1 MDKKSFDGFQRILK
15 KRIASTAVQVTSI
28 RVTSHEEYDVLA
40 EKIFCDVYLI
50 EMERQ

>member
-15 KRIASTAVQVTSI
+15 KRIASTVQVTSI